1 MSKMADLG
9 LNFKVSKHWKN
20 DCRTTFK
27 SFNAK
32 KGLNIK
38 KEQTFGKLVE
48 MLKVQSG
55 LLKDFQ

>member
-1 MSKMADLG
+1 MADLG